1 MKFALPTLLSAGRL
15 TQPRVLL
22 SLVLFAIIP
31 TIFLVS
37 ALQLTKANG
46 PQWLGTNFENSYAYL
61 FNSLLLTQGLT
72 PYHTDHPGT
81 TTQLFGAICL
91 LLSGN
96 GTGDQLVRAVI
107 DHPEAF
113 IKTIQRALL
122 VLGTA
127 SLWLCPWHAARRWG
141 NWVAGLLLQLPF
153 LFFYT
158 VLTSCTWLD
167 SELMLIALSAAAL
180 SLCFILLREKDA
192 LSFRAEITLGAICGL
207 GLATKLTFFPFI
219 LIGAVSCRGLKSLVV
234 FAGSLLV
241 AALIALIPIFPEWP
255 RVFQWFTGMATHS
268 GYYGTGSVG
277 FVRLDR
283 FPAEIVRLISGEP
296 MLGLIPII
304 ATLAIL
310 IVAGYESVRRAE
322 LAGFADPV
330 GRAKFHLGLVQP
342 VTSSAV
348 RIFIAQVIAFL
359 LILKHGNYHYL
370 IPICL
375 STGLNLALLHE
386 DIWRRPGIPVPKI
399 FGGLTIA
406 ILVFLGVSSFR
417 VRIPGAY
424 VWLRDHR
431 IQQLQLYARAKQMTQ
446 NSIRVDYYRSDSPEF
461 ALYFGNFYARRAFAK
476 VLQEKFPNALFYNI
490 FFGEFETF
498 DRWVEPDSV
507 RSQYDRLYFF
517 GNELTQISSY
527 GPVHSFEPQNLT
539 VIDRAGDY
547 LLQEWVKR

>member
-1 MKFALPTLLSAGRL
+1 
-15 TQPRVLL
+15 L

-31 TIFLVS
+31 AIFLVS

-81 TTQLFGAICL
+81 TTQLLGAISL

-107 DHPEAF
+107 DNPEAH
-113 IKTIQRALL
+113 IKLIQRALL
-122 VLGTA
+122 GLA
-127 SLWLCPWHAARRWG
+127 ALSLWLFPWFVVRRWG

-167 SELMLIALSAAAL
+167 SELVLIALSAGAL
-180 SLCFILLREKDA
+180 SLCFLLIREKEA
-192 LSFRAEITLGAICGL
+192 LSLRAEIALGAICGL

-219 LIGAVSCRGLKSLVV
+219 LIGAMSCRGRKGLLL
-234 FAGSLLV
+234 FAGSIFV
-241 AALIALIPIFPEWP
+241 VTTIALLAIFPEWP
-255 RVFQWFTGMATHS
+255 RVFKWFIGMATHS
-268 GYYGTGSVG
+268 GYYGTGKVG
-277 FVRLDR
+277 FVRLGR
-283 FPAEIVRLISGEP
+283 YPAEIVRLISGEP
-296 MLGLIPII
+296 MLALIPII
-304 ATLAIL
+304 TTLTAL
-310 IVAGYESVRRAE
+310 VVAGYDRLRGTRLPQPATWAVVR
-322 LAGFADPV
+322 V
-330 GRAKFHLGLVQP
+330 
-342 VTSSAV
+342 
-348 RIFIAQVIAFL
+348 FIAQVLAFL

-370 IPICL
+370 IPLCL
-375 STGLNLALLHE
+375 TTGLNLALLHE
-386 DIWRRPGIPVPKI
+386 DFWRRPGMPLPKI
-399 FGGLTIA
+399 LGAGALAF
-406 ILVFLGVSSFR
+406 LVFSGVSSFR

-431 IQQLQLYARAKQMTQ
+431 IQQLQLYARAKEKTRD
-446 NSIRVDYYRSDSPEF
+446 SVRVDYYRSDSPEF

-498 DRWVEPDSV
+498 DRWIKPESV
-507 RSQYDRLYFF
+507 RRQYDRLYFF
-517 GNELTQISSY
+517 GNDLTQISSY
-527 GPVHSFEPQNLT
+527 GPVHSFDPKNLT

-547 LLQEWVKR
+547 LLQEWVRR